1 MYVLPPSFLRF
12 PQPSV
17 GQLLPPAHNLRKGH
31 LCRHRRRTR
40 RSARRRRRIRS
51 AKCRGQSAG
60 ITARKFGYASAGSK
74 RIRRVKKRNRPANGP
89 AAPLKNVR
97 DNKQDDIR
105 DDMRP
110 EVQNAISPPAVRQ
123 RIAIRR
129 RRRGAASLRKNS
141 GDGADTGIAVS
152 QVYSNQA
159 SSPVRTASLS
169 KLGVKTPRPNC
180 SSISRRLQKRPPSS
194 SSLGTI
200 GPS

>member
-1 MYVLPPSFLRF
+1 MHILPPSFLRF
-12 PQPSV
+12 PQPAV

-31 LCRHRRRTR
+31 RCRHRRRTR

-60 ITARKFGYASAGSK
+60 ITARKFGYASAGSE
-74 RIRRVKKRNRPANGP
+74 RIRRVKKRDRPANGP
-89 AAPLKNVR
+89 AAPLKNAR
-97 DNKQDDIR
+97 DNKQG
-105 DDMRP
+105 DMRP
-110 EVQNAISPPAVRQ
+110 ECPNAISPPAVRQ
-123 RIAIRR
+123 RITIRR
-129 RRRGAASLRKNS
+129 RRKKRASLRKNS
-141 GDGADTGIAVS
+141 GDGADTGVAVS
-152 QVYSNQA
+152 QVYSNPA